1 MITKTAER
9 AFIMA
14 QIKEIDR
21 TEFAKE
27 LDDILHSKG
36 VKDGT
41 FVVSLQADFYNC
53 TVNVDKI
60 RLMYVLELE
69 DGCTDIHF
77 ASIGNNFTMEFTSIL
92 SVERGM
98 DEGDKYP
105 YIYRVR
111 TTEGI
116 VYIRIVLD

>member
-1 MITKTAER
+1 
-9 AFIMA
+9 MA
-14 QIKEIDR
+14 QMKEIDC
-21 TEFAKE
+21 TEFVKE

-36 VKDGT
+36 VKDGL
-41 FVVSLQADFYNC
+41 FVVRLQADFYNC

-60 RLMYVLELE
+60 RWMYVLELE

-77 ASIGNNFTMEFTSIL
+77 GGFDNNFTMEFTSIL

-98 DEGDKYP
+98 DEGDEYP
-105 YIYRVR
+105 YIYRIR
-111 TTEGI
+111 TTEGP